1 MLVIGIIFAIVF
13 SILLI
18 NDLESNTI
26 TQWTVMSSY
35 FMIIFMIIGITL
47 RITQNNHQISC
58 PVVTIQGTKSTLII
72 FHSSIRSAI

>member
-1 MLVIGIIFAIVF
+1 MSFVNKKNIIRNIMLVIVIIFAIVF

-47 RITQNNHQISC
+47 RITQ
-58 PVVTIQGTKSTLII
+58 K
-72 FHSSIRSAI
+72 